1 MTSGFESTGC
11 DVAMV
16 TLAFQGGG
24 PERDSVLLCNGLAAK
39 GLRVTILALR
49 EEGPLRSLV
58 DPAIRVVVVPKRQM
72 RYAIPAL
79 RRIIR
84 ALVPAVVVGSGI
96 PSLNLVTLIAV
107 RTLPRSRRPK
117 LVLRE
122 GAVPSMARYDPSSSN
137 RIAYRILRHLYREA
151 DRIVT
156 LTDGARSDISR
167 KFAVPDS
174 KISVMRTTRYCRLQS
189 RDGSS
194 GGMAIV
200 DVRAIL

>member
-1 MTSGFESTGC
+1 LRIRPSLPAQGGQRLSSYFNIDRDTPYLFMTSGFESNGC

-24 PERDSVLLCNGLAAK
+24 PERDSVLLFNGLAAK

-96 PSLNLVTLIAV
+96 PSLNLALIAV

-122 GAVPSMARYDPSSSN
+122 GAVPRW
-137 RIAYRILRHLYREA
+137 R
-151 DRIVT
+151 
-156 LTDGARSDISR
+156 DI
-167 KFAVPDS
+167 
-174 KISVMRTTRYCRLQS
+174 Y
-189 RDGSS
+189 
-194 GGMAIV
+194 
-200 DVRAIL
+200 